1 MDQMQFLWIYTI
13 NPTDDFKQNF
23 KYILYIMKYL
33 CLHWDAQFNIHL
45 WQFILKV
52 ILLPNIHVE
61 FNLRLM

>member
-13 NPTDDFKQNF
+13 NPTDDFKQNC

-45 WQFILKV
+45 WQLIPKV
-52 ILLPNIHVE
+52 ILFPNIHVE
-61 FNLRLM
+61 FNLRFV